1 MGGNVIRDQSGN
13 LEDKK
18 SCFHIKQFKL
28 YPVGNEKLSI
38 FFFQKRSDLMD
49 RYTQQ

>member
-1 MGGNVIRDQSGN
+1 MGGNVIRDQSGK

-28 YPVGNEKLSI
+28 YPVGNEKYQC
-38 FFFQKRSDLMD
+38 FFFFRKEV
-49 RYTQQ
+49 T